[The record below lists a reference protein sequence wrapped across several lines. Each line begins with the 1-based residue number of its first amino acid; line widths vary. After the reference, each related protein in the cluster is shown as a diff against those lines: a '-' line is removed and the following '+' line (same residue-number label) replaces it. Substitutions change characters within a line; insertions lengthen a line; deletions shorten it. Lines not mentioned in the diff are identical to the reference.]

1 MIILKIRILNV
12 LSMTGLGINK
22 NLKQGHGKISRYAT
36 NVENSGY
43 FDPVLE

>member
-22 NLKQGHGKISRYAT
+22 NLKQGYG
-36 NVENSGY
+36 VLY
-43 FDPVLE
+43 FI